1 MWFAAEFLV
10 GAEFWFGAEFVV
22 GAEFWVGAE
31 FVFGAEFLVG
41 AEFWFGAEFL
51 VGAEFW
57 VGAEFL
63 FGAEFL
69 VGAEF
74 WVGAEFCLVPN
85 FWLVPNFCCCRIFGW
100 CRIFYNGLFWV
111 PILRCRIFC
120 RICLES
126 FYLWKCQFLCVA
138 KIRQKIR
145 HLKTGSRNSDS
156 EGFKFLDIRGAPD
169 RALGPDPAHEET
181 LRWAWARPGP
191 WPFRVSGRWVYEG
204 PWALA
209 RHTRKIDS
217 HAGRSGSLGAGCMRV
232 PGPGPAHEEN
242 RLARQAKPEDGV
254 DRTALV
260 CVPAS
265 LGIRLPNA
273 FVWLPFFSSNHLCC
287 NSGLECPLCCSDD
300 QDCSLIVQRFVN
312 EKRVNSGEP

>member
-1 MWFAAEFLV
+1 M
-10 GAEFWFGAEFVV
+10 
-22 GAEFWVGAE
+22 
-31 FVFGAEFLVG
+31 
-41 AEFWFGAEFL
+41 
-51 VGAEFW
+51 
-57 VGAEFL
+57 
-63 FGAEFL
+63 
-69 VGAEF
+69 
-74 WVGAEFCLVPN
+74 
-85 FWLVPNFCCCRIFGW
+85 
-100 CRIFYNGLFWV
+100 
-111 PILRCRIFC
+111 
-120 RICLES
+120 
-126 FYLWKCQFLCVA
+126 A

-145 HLKTGSRNSDS
+145 HLKTGSRISDS
-156 EGFKFLDIRGAPD
+156 EGFKFLDIRGALD

-265 LGIRLPNA
+265 LGIRLLNA
-273 FVWLPFFSSNHLCC
+273 FVWLHFLFFLLCH
-287 NSGLECPLCCSDD
+287 NGGLECRVCCSDD
-300 QDCSLIVQRFVN
+300 QDFSLIVHRFVN
-312 EKRVNSGEP
+312 EKLVNSGEP

>member
-1 MWFAAEFLV
+1 M
-10 GAEFWFGAEFVV
+10 
-22 GAEFWVGAE
+22 
-31 FVFGAEFLVG
+31 
-41 AEFWFGAEFL
+41 
-51 VGAEFW
+51 
-57 VGAEFL
+57 
-63 FGAEFL
+63 
-69 VGAEF
+69 
-74 WVGAEFCLVPN
+74 
-85 FWLVPNFCCCRIFGW
+85 PNFCCCRIFGW

-111 PILRCRIFC
+111 PILRCRIFS

-145 HLKTGSRNSDS
+145 HLKTVSRNSDS

-217 HAGRSGSLGAGCMRV
+217 HAKPNPRTEWIERLLFVYQRHWEFGFRTHLSGY
-232 PGPGPAHEEN
+232 
-242 RLARQAKPEDGV
+242 
-254 DRTALV
+254 
-260 CVPAS
+260 
-265 LGIRLPNA
+265 
-273 FVWLPFFSSNHLCC
+273 PFFHRIICVVIADLSVPCAAPMTKTVH
-287 NSGLECPLCCSDD
+287 
-300 QDCSLIVQRFVN
+300 
-312 EKRVNSGEP
+312 